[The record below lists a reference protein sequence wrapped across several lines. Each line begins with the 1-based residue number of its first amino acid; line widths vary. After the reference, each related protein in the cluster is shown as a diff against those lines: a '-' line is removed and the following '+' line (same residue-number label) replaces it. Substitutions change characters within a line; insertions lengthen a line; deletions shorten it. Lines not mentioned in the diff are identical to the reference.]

1 MDCIYAHTEQTK
13 WVTTVRKLTL
23 QATNSRNSR
32 KKSPN
37 LLFYLSHKKRLLMKK
52 AIQTALFSCAVLMFS
67 ALLSHYATIFG
78 SKYTYLAHAVLTAAN
93 FLAYVGLAD
102 FFYTLYKKLR

>member
-1 MDCIYAHTEQTK
+1 
-13 WVTTVRKLTL
+13 
-23 QATNSRNSR
+23 
-32 KKSPN
+32 
-37 LLFYLSHKKRLLMKK
+37 MKK

-67 ALLSHYATIFG
+67 ALLSHTIFG